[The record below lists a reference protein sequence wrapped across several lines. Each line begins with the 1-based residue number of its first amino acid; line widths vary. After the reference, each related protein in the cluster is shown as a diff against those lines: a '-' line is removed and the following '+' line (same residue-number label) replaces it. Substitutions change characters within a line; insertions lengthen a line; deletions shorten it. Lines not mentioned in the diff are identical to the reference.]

1 LFAQYMLTN
10 TVQIAYAQTEGYAP
24 VTIKAQQSPEY
35 LDYLNHSGE
44 NNELYYNVKIDATK
58 LLMVNTE
65 NTFVT
70 PVFNGSASLRN
81 AAGQLIENV
90 TKTVRRGKTLDY
102 SALYKEVSALYRL
115 DQIVPDT
122 DDGDAIIHQST
133 DNEPLP
139 KEAVLLIVG
148 LAACWFGIIFAV
160 CWDAQKKKIKK
171 KQEKY

>member
-1 LFAQYMLTN
+1 MA
-10 TVQIAYAQTEGYAP
+10 
-24 VTIKAQQSPEY
+24 
-35 LDYLNHSGE
+35 
-44 NNELYYNVKIDATK
+44 
-58 LLMVNTE
+58 NTE

-90 TKTVRRGKTLDY
+90 TKTVRRGKNLDY
-102 SALYKEVSALYRL
+102 PALYKEVSSLYHL
-115 DQIVPDT
+115 DQIVPDLDNSGGVMVQQT
-122 DDGDAIIHQST
+122 P

-148 LAACWFGIIFAV
+148 LSACWFGIIFAV
-160 CWDAQKKKIKK
+160 SWDAWKKKVKK